1 MVPGTVGGQF
11 RRWGRS
17 ISEHQ
22 ESFQKNSEV
31 GCAGAARR
39 QGVRCGPS
47 VGQHSTHSRA
57 IGEPSQKSDGG
68 LVRFCKFVHQ
78 ASAFPYLIT
87 VPVHDEARI
96 ITKNVTINGSPK
108 KTNVRRGLKT
118 IRSAVAA
125 FEPST
130 GERPPACCQTRPPT
144 RGGLVLLA
152 QLPFS
157 LHSYETAHLNLQLAL
172 RLAVQPGVEVPD
184 EDHGVA
190 VDSSI

>member
-17 ISEHQ
+17 TSEHQ

-39 QGVRCGPS
+39 QGVSCGPS

-108 KTNVRRGLKT
+108 DKCAARTQDDPLGRCGLRVINWRAAAGLLPDAAPDARRVGASGAT
-118 IRSAVAA
+118 P
-125 FEPST
+125 FF
-130 GERPPACCQTRPPT
+130 PT
-144 RGGLVLLA
+144 VL
-152 QLPFS
+152 
-157 LHSYETAHLNLQLAL
+157 
-172 RLAVQPGVEVPD
+172 
-184 EDHGVA
+184 
-190 VDSSI
+190 